1 MRKIETTRQATEL
14 LDAKV
19 IGYQEW
25 AARVLGEDY
34 RDVYSDEYLRR
45 AARIFSIF
53 INRAGNDEDG
63 MADDKDVEV
72 LQQLR
77 EARVG
82 LEKERLKI
90 RTENLEYAANKR
102 EVARHD
108 MLNEEIIAA
117 INRLEPIKFSRKF
130 EPAPIREQVG
140 VLCIGDEH
148 YGTIIDMESLFGEK
162 VNVYNPD
169 VFKARMEK
177 LMNDIENDFYSVS
190 SFSRLVVFDLGDSI
204 QGIIH
209 MSDLMK
215 LKAGIIDCSM
225 EYAEYIS
232 QWLVELSERL
242 QVPIEYIAV
251 GGNHSQIRS
260 LNIKKGD
267 LPEDN
272 IARIITQIVRLRL
285 DNNPNIEVAPYAE
298 CGFKTIQGVNIL
310 AYHGDDT
317 KDVVREIAFFEDYH
331 KIDIDILLLGHFH
344 HLEQQSVGIGL
355 NTEKEVI
362 KCPSIVG
369 VDDYSKRCRKL
380 SRAGALLM
388 LFEDEQKTWV
398 KKYILN

>member
-1 MRKIETTRQATEL
+1 MKNLTKIRQATEL
-14 LDAKV
+14 LDSKL
-19 IGYQEW
+19 IDLQEW
-25 AARVLGEDY
+25 TARCLGEDY
-34 RDVYSDEYLRR
+34 RDVWSEEYLRR
-45 AARIFSIF
+45 CAVF
-53 INRAGNDEDG
+53 IRNLLRNEENDQSDE
-63 MADDKDVEV
+63 KDAEI

-77 EARVG
+77 EA
-82 LEKERLKI
+82 KEELDKSRLKL

-102 EVARHD
+102 EIARHD
-108 MLNEEIIAA
+108 MLSEEIVAA

-130 EPAPIREQVG
+130 EPSKSYEQVG

-177 LMNDIENDFYSVS
+177 LMNDIENDSYFVS

-204 QGIIH
+204 QGILH

-215 LKAGIIDCSM
+215 LKAGIVDCSM

-251 GGNHSQIRS
+251 GGNHSAIRS
-260 LNIKKGD
+260 LNMKKGD

-272 IARIITQIVRLRL
+272 IAKIITQIVQLRL
-285 DNNPNIEVAPYAE
+285 ADNPNIEVAPYAE

-317 KDVVREIAFFEDYH
+317 KDVTREIAFFEDYH
-331 KIDIDILLLGHFH
+331 QIDIDILLLGHFH

-369 VDDYSKRCRKL
+369 IDDFSKRCRKL

-388 LFEDEQKTWV
+388 LFEDGQKTWT

>member
-1 MRKIETTRQATEL
+1 MNLQKIRQATEL
-14 LDAKV
+14 LDSKL
-19 IGYQEW
+19 IDLQEW
-25 AARVLGEDY
+25 TARCLGEDY
-34 RDVYSDEYLRR
+34 RGVWSEEYLRR
-45 AARIFSIF
+45 CAVFVR
-53 INRAGNDEDG
+53 NMLNG
-63 MADDKDVEV
+63 ADDCESDEKDTEI
-72 LQQLR
+72 LSQLR
-77 EARVG
+77 EAKIE
-82 LEKERLKI
+82 LEKERLKL
-90 RTENLEYAANKR
+90 RTENLEYATNKR
-102 EVARHD
+102 EVALHD
-108 MLNEEIIAA
+108 MLNEEIVAA

-130 EPAPIREQVG
+130 EPDPIKEQVG

-148 YGTIIDMESLFGEK
+148 YGTMIDMDSLFGEK

-177 LMNDIENDFYSVS
+177 LMNSIEDDAYSVS
-190 SFSRLVVFDLGDSI
+190 SFSRLVVFDMGDSI

-215 LKAGIIDCSM
+215 LKAGIVDCSM

-251 GGNHSQIRS
+251 GGNHSAIRS
-260 LNIKKGD
+260 LNMKKGD
-267 LPEDN
+267 LSEDN
-272 IARIITQIVRLRL
+272 IAKIITQIVRLRL
-285 DNNPNIEVAPYAE
+285 KDNPNIEVAPYAE

-317 KDVVREIAFFEDYH
+317 KDATREIAFFEDYH
-331 KIDIDILLLGHFH
+331 QIDIDILLLGHFH

-369 VDDYSKRCRKL
+369 IDDYSKRCRKL

-388 LFEDEQKTWV
+388 LFEDGQKTWT

>member
-53 INRAGNDEDG
+53 INNAANDTDVD
-63 MADDKDVEV
+63 ANDKDVEI
-72 LQQLR
+72 LRQLR
-77 EARVG
+77 EARAG

-90 RTENLEYAANKR
+90 RTENLEYAANRR
-102 EVARHD
+102 EVVRHD

-130 EPAPIREQVG
+130 EPVPIREQVG

-215 LKAGIIDCSM
+215 LKAGIVDCSM

-260 LNIKKGD
+260 LNTKRGD

-272 IARIITQIVRLRL
+272 IAKIITQIVRLRL

-331 KIDIDILLLGHFH
+331 QIDIDILLLGHFH
-344 HLEQQSVGIGL
+344 HLEQHSVGIGL

>member
-1 MRKIETTRQATEL
+1 MNLMKIRQATEL
-14 LDAKV
+14 LDSKL
-19 IGYQEW
+19 IDLQEW
-25 AARVLGEDY
+25 TARCLGEDY
-34 RDVYSDEYLRR
+34 RGVWSEEYIRRCAVFVRNMLNSTDDCESDE
-45 AARIFSIF
+45 
-53 INRAGNDEDG
+53 
-63 MADDKDVEV
+63 KDANI
-72 LQQLR
+72 LSQLR
-77 EARVG
+77 EAKIE

-108 MLNEEIIAA
+108 MLNEEIVAA

-130 EPAPIREQVG
+130 EPDPIKEQVG

-148 YGTIIDMESLFGEK
+148 YGTMIDMDSLFGEK

-177 LMNDIENDFYSVS
+177 LMNSIEDDAYSVS
-190 SFSRLVVFDLGDSI
+190 SFSRLVVFDMGDSI
-204 QGIIH
+204 QGILH

-215 LKAGIIDCSM
+215 LKAGIVDCSM
-225 EYAEYIS
+225 GYAEYIS

-251 GGNHSQIRS
+251 GGNHSVIRS
-260 LNIKKGD
+260 LNMKKGD

-272 IARIITQIVRLRL
+272 IAKIITQIVQLRL
-285 DNNPNIEVAPYAE
+285 KNNPNIEVAPYAE

-317 KDVVREIAFFEDYH
+317 KDVTREIAFFEDYH
-331 KIDIDILLLGHFH
+331 QIDIDILLLGHFH

-369 VDDYSKRCRKL
+369 IDDYSKKCRKL

-388 LFEDEQKTWV
+388 LFEDGQKTWT

>member
-1 MRKIETTRQATEL
+1 MNNLTKIRQANEL
-14 LDAKV
+14 LDSKL
-19 IGYQEW
+19 ISLQEW
-25 AARVLGEDY
+25 AARCLGEEY
-34 RDVYSDEYLRR
+34 RNVWADEYIRR
-45 AARIFSIF
+45 CSVFVRHLINAEAAD
-53 INRAGNDEDG
+53 NDEDNQNILEELK
-63 MADDKDVEV
+63 AAKDE
-72 LQQLR
+72 
-77 EARVG
+77 
-82 LEKERLKI
+82 LEKARIKL
-90 RTENLEYAANKR
+90 RTENIEYAANKR
-102 EVARHD
+102 EIARHD
-108 MLNEEIIAA
+108 MLNEEIVAA
-117 INRLEPIKFSRKF
+117 IGRLEPIEFSRKF
-130 EPAPIREQVG
+130 EPDTVNEQVG

-148 YGTIIDMESLFGEK
+148 YGTTIDMESLFGEK

-169 VFKARMEK
+169 IFKARMEK
-177 LMNDIENDFYSVS
+177 LMNDIQDDAYSMS
-190 SFSRLVVFDLGDSI
+190 AFSRLVVFDLGDSI

-215 LKAGIIDCSM
+215 LKVGIVDCAM
-225 EYAEYIS
+225 QYAEYIS
-232 QWLVELSERL
+232 RWLVELSERL

-260 LNIKKGD
+260 LNTKKGD

-272 IARIITQIVRLRL
+272 IAKIITQIIQLRL
-285 DNNPNIEVAPYAE
+285 ADNPNIKIAPYAE

-331 KIDIDILLLGHFH
+331 QIDIDILLLGHFH

-369 VDDYSKRCRKL
+369 IDDFSKRCRKL

-388 LFEDEQKTWV
+388 LLEDGQKTWT